1 LRLNQTHPFAG
12 QSDADGIRFGPIL
25 TFRAHLEMKPFWV
38 DIFDMAKTAIR
49 KSPSKTVPR
58 DSRSGQFLGQ
68 ASDGTWIARP
78 PFKPEG
84 FTVRQLQKVIRE
96 LRKTEADP
104 KLG

>member
-1 LRLNQTHPFAG
+1 
-12 QSDADGIRFGPIL
+12 
-25 TFRAHLEMKPFWV
+25 MKPFWV
-38 DIFDMAKTAIR
+38 DIFRMTKISTRPKT
-49 KSPSKTVPR
+49 TMR

-68 ASDGTWIARP
+68 TSDGTWIARP

-96 LRKTEADP
+96 MRKEEANA

>member
-1 LRLNQTHPFAG
+1 MPIASALA
-12 QSDADGIRFGPIL
+12 PIL
-25 TFRAHLEMKPFWV
+25 TFPAHLEMKPFWV
-38 DIFDMAKTAIR
+38 DIFRMTKISTRPKT
-49 KSPSKTVPR
+49 TMR

-68 ASDGTWIARP
+68 TSDGTWIARP

-96 LRKTEADP
+96 LRKTDADR